1 MASELRVNTI
11 TSTTGVGTVTLG
23 SSGVSFSGTPTFND
37 VTLSSINSGPLAGLR
52 NLIINGGYDIWQRGT
67 SFTSNTSYTADRW
80 WMVNDAVGT
89 ATITRQDIS
98 TQGLGSQYCLR
109 AERSAGT
116 NRWVIGT
123 QLETSVVKS
132 LLGKKVTLSFYLRKG
147 SALTSDVTATLAT
160 SSTEAIFGSAVD
172 SITITASNSSINAS
186 TFTKFSGTLTIPT
199 SSSALGIKVEFSAN
213 QTGASNAYFEVAQVQ
228 LEEGSTATPFERR
241 IISQE
246 LEMCQRYYEKSYDYS
261 VIPGSVADAGAWESI
276 SINVADFYD
285 FGRLMF
291 KTRKRSTAVV
301 SLWSTNGVA
310 GQWRNISAN
319 SNQGNSGSSN
329 ASETGAHLFC
339 NNNAMTANNAFRT
352 QWTASAEL

>member
-1 MASELRVNTI
+1 MSSQLRVNTI

-23 SSGVSFSGTPTFND
+23 SGGVSFSGTPTFND

-109 AERSAGT
+109 AERSTGT

-241 IISQE
+241 PIGQE
-246 LEMCQRYYEKSYDYS
+246 LALCQRYYQILYNGEWRRYVSNVDRDQRQMAVAMRAS
-261 VIPGSVADAGAWESI
+261 PVLTMSASGS
-276 SINVADFYD
+276 N
-285 FGRLMF
+285 L
-291 KTRKRSTAVV
+291 
-301 SLWSTNGVA
+301 N
-310 GQWRNISAN
+310 AN
-319 SNQGNSGSSN
+319 SSSASATHIKIDLQYSLGGSGVIDLGLLSIV
-329 ASETGAHLFC
+329 G
-339 NNNAMTANNAFRT
+339 
-352 QWTASAEL
+352 SAEL